1 MAGAVVLTRVLTT
14 LLFGVAA
21 DRRADVPRGV
31 DGARCGR
38 RCGVPDSG
46 TPGRVGR
53 PHGRAARELIS
64 DSGPVAR
71 SRGTTA
77 CCMVQGHHSGPRS
90 TGRSPGQRPRSPF
103 GLASGAGTLT
113 AQSLPVKVRLAGLA
127 LTIAYSGLIV
137 WLYASQPQT
146 VAQVTGGLASGAG
159 LYRVDAQ
166 ATADALAFFRRN
178 AFPEARAAFARAD
191 PAQRDAQTQFYIA
204 YSYYREGWG
213 RLYSDD
219 ALFKQGLEAI
229 DRAIALAPAHRLVVD
244 DPDLLM
250 KSADEVKAELERGL
264 TRDASDLNPLKVF
277 RTRK

>member
-1 MAGAVVLTRVLTT
+1 M
-14 LLFGVAA
+14 
-21 DRRADVPRGV
+21 
-31 DGARCGR
+31 
-38 RCGVPDSG
+38 
-46 TPGRVGR
+46 
-53 PHGRAARELIS
+53 
-64 DSGPVAR
+64 
-71 SRGTTA
+71 
-77 CCMVQGHHSGPRS
+77 
-90 TGRSPGQRPRSPF
+90 
-103 GLASGAGTLT
+103 
-113 AQSLPVKVRLAGLA
+113 KVRLAGLA
-127 LTIAYSGLIV
+127 LTVAYGGFIV

-146 VAQVTGGLASGAG
+146 VAQVTGGIASGAG

-166 ATADALAFFRRN
+166 ATADGLAFFRRD

-191 PAQRDAQTQFYIA
+191 PAQRDAVTQFYIA

-229 DRAIALAPAHRLVVD
+229 DRAIALAPGHRLVVD